1 MSFFG
6 IEKYNLLE
14 DVWKDILPKCSTN
27 TIFIT
32 PTWQSVWWRRFAGQ
46 KQPIIR
52 QILSDGDPIGI
63 IPFLDHGD
71 ELTFIGDSSVFDY
84 MDFPVVSEREEEFFS
99 AAWIEINSMDWV
111 GIRLESIPEDS
122 PTIGF
127 AEKWADSEG
136 YSITIT
142 ETDKTP
148 YSDLPKSWEEYLL
161 NLRKKDRHELRRKI
175 RRLEATPDYK
185 QSEASLHPND
195 LKDSMDEFFRLMSL
209 SGEDKEA
216 FLNSENKEFFI
227 DLASTFSENN
237 MFKLY
242 FLEIEKTNV
251 AACICFDYDNKCL
264 LYNSGYDPSY
274 SSLSVG
280 LINKAFTIEAAIS
293 NNNTEYNFLKG
304 TERYKYHL
312 GASDRSV
319 FKIQIAR

>member
-6 IEKYNLLE
+6 IDKYNLLE
-14 DVWKDILPKCSTN
+14 NVWEEILPKCATN

-32 PTWQSVWWRRFAGQ
+32 PTWQSVWWRRFGEE
-46 KQPIIR
+46 KEPIIR
-52 QILSDGDPIGI
+52 QIISAGDTIGI
-63 IPFLDHGD
+63 IPLLDRGD
-71 ELTFIGDSSVFDY
+71 ELTFIGDSNVFDY
-84 MDFPVVSEREEEFFS
+84 MDFPVVSGREEEFFN
-99 AAWIEINSMDWV
+99 AAWIEMKSMDW
-111 GIRLESIPEDS
+111 GTMRLESISGDS
-122 PTIGF
+122 PTIGYVEKL
-127 AEKWADSEG
+127 AESEG

-148 YSDLPKSWEEYLL
+148 YSDLPKNWEEYLL

-175 RRLEATPDYK
+175 RRLESTSEYK
-185 QSEASLHPND
+185 QSEASLHQND
-195 LKDSMDEFFRLMSL
+195 LAKSMDEFFRLMSL

-216 FLNSENKEFFI
+216 FLNSENKEFFL
-227 DLASTFSENN
+227 DLATTFRDSD

-280 LINKAFTIEAAIS
+280 LINKAFTIETAI
-293 NNNTEYNFLKG
+293 NNNNSEYNFLKG

-319 FKIQIAR
+319 FKIEITR